1 MCIIAAGKSISVSNI
16 FGYSIN
22 LQSFVRIVIPHLY
35 NKKIKK
41 INRKISEQHSQSL
54 KPYQII

>member
-35 NKKIKK
+35 NKKIRK
-41 INRKISEQHSQSL
+41 INRKISE
-54 KPYQII
+54 